1 VSPLDLPA
9 DLRSRLRRLSLTPL
23 RAAGGKGAGA
33 HASRNRGGG
42 LEFAQYRAYEKGDD
56 LRRMD
61 WRLYARSDHFFVRE
75 AERESPVTL
84 WIVLDASASMGQADQ
99 ARPDRSRLDA
109 ARRLAA
115 ALIEIALKD
124 GDRFGLAVAAADGTV
139 ATPARSGA
147 RHRDQLLTELARTRA
162 GGVVDW
168 ERALDR
174 LGERFAQHDLVLVLT
189 DGFDE
194 GCERTVERLAAAGR
208 DVCFVQ
214 ILTTDER
221 DFPFAD
227 GRRFVDP
234 ETGAEVLGDG
244 RAMRADFLARFAAA
258 RERQAARLRA
268 AGVRRVE
275 HFADEAADAPIRALF
290 AGTGRR

>member
-1 VSPLDLPA
+1 MSPLDLPA
-9 DLRSRLRRLSLTPL
+9 DLKSRLRRLSLAPL
-23 RAAGGKGAGA
+23 RAAGGAGAGA

-56 LRRMD
+56 LRRID

-75 AERESPVTL
+75 AERESPVGL
-84 WIVLDASASMGQADQ
+84 WIVVDASASVGQADQ
-99 ARPDRSRLDA
+99 GRPDWTRLDA
-109 ARRLAA
+109 ARRLSA

-124 GDRFGLAVAAADGTV
+124 GDRFGLVLMTAAGPL
-139 ATPARSGA
+139 ATRTGSGA
-147 RHRDQLLTELARTRA
+147 RHRDQLFTELARLTP
-162 GGVVDW
+162 GGVVAW
-168 ERALDR
+168 ERDLER
-174 LGERFAQHDLVLVLT
+174 IGERFAPSDLVVVLT

-194 GCERTVERLAAAGR
+194 GCEAAAIRLAGAGR

-214 ILTTDER
+214 ILTADER
-221 DFPFAD
+221 DFPFAE

-244 RAMRADFLARFAAA
+244 RAMRAEFLARFEAA
-258 RERQAARLRA
+258 RAAQAARLRA

-275 HFADEAADAPIRALF
+275 HFTDEAADAAIRALF